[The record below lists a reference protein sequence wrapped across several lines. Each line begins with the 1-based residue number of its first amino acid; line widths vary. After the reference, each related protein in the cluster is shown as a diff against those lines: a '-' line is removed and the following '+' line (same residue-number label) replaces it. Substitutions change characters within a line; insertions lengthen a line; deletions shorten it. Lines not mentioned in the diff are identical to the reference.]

1 MSAQIEPDILEI
13 VFRDRYLFVSI
24 NDLAISDKP
33 LIPPERLLSSEDE
46 LEEDFIFLR
55 KNLPMQL

>member
-1 MSAQIEPDILEI
+1 MEV

-33 LIPPERLLSSEDE
+33 LSPPERLLSTTEDDVE
-46 LEEDFIFLR
+46 LDDYEGDFIVLR
-55 KNLPMQL
+55 RELPMQL